1 MSAREEIREY
11 VLKTPPGGI
20 RRYDHDALCDLLG
33 VEDRS
38 RVIFEQ
44 GVGREA
50 IVRVYPS
57 NPLTD
62 MRPVRPD
69 DLRMDADGCVRIGA
83 YFDDEP
89 LPFRLFDPDTG
100 NAQRGAVFGT
110 TGAGKSRLVQ
120 AILAACKQ
128 NNIIVH
134 LADLKHGQSVPEAKG
149 QTATH
154 VTAQY
159 DTILML
165 RGLVAEAERR
175 MTAYGALGRSGF
187 VIGDP
192 DPLMYGIID
201 EANRLLE
208 KGAPFRAEAA
218 TLIKELGRTGRSVG
232 VGIII
237 AAQAGDLAELGG
249 SDTLRA
255 MLKEGEVILLRWSS
269 SMMRQLVQDGLLAK
283 GEALQP
289 IPKTIGRVRR
299 VRRYDAPAAQSANKA
314 NSQGMLYHLTGG
326 RPASMARTYMVGSTA
341 PTPGFDP
348 VILDLYGPTAPP
360 GEPIDLAR
368 YVTVKEAEKG
378 MRPRAG
384 ALPTTAPTLPDPDPA
399 EAPQTP
405 QGPPTIARRI
415 LALLPPDG
423 MSVPDLLEALNADG
437 RGTRPVRRGTL
448 LTTLSTMRDRG
459 QVARPDETGLVRPL
473 PADQLV

>member
-1 MSAREEIREY
+1 MTEEIREF
-11 VLKTPPGGI
+11 VIRTPPGGVK
-20 RRYDHDALCDLLG
+20 RYDHDALCDQLG
-33 VEDRS
+33 VDDRS
-38 RVIFEQ
+38 RLVFEQ
-44 GVGREA
+44 GAGREA
-50 IVRVYPS
+50 IVRIYPS

-69 DLRMDADGCVRIGA
+69 DLRMDADGCIRIGT

-120 AILAACKQ
+120 AILIACKQ
-128 NNIIVH
+128 SNVVVH
-134 LADLKHGQSVPEAKG
+134 LADLKGGQSVPEAKG
-149 QTATH
+149 QTATR

-165 RGLVAEAERR
+165 RGLAAEAERR
-175 MTAYGALGRSGF
+175 FHVYGERGSSGF
-187 VIGDP
+187 VIGQP
-192 DPLMYGIID
+192 DPLMYGIVD

-208 KGAPFRAEAA
+208 KGAPFRDEAA
-218 TLIKELGRTGRSVG
+218 RLIKEIGRTGRSVG

-237 AAQAGDLAELGG
+237 AAQASDLAELGG

-289 IPKTIGRVRR
+289 IPKTVGSVRR
-299 VRRYDAPAAQSANKA
+299 VRRYGAPAAQSANKI

-326 RPASMARTYMVGSTA
+326 RPASMARTFMVGSAA
-341 PTPGFDP
+341 PTSGFDP
-348 VILDLYGPTAPP
+348 VILDLYGPDAPP
-360 GEPIDLAR
+360 GDPIDLAR
-368 YVTVKEAEKG
+368 YVTDKEAEKG
-378 MRPRAG
+378 MLPGAG
-384 ALPTTAPTLPDPDPA
+384 AMPPSAPTLPDPEQDQVP
-399 EAPQTP
+399 EGP
-405 QGPPTIARRI
+405 QGPPTIARRV

-423 MSVPDLLEALNADG
+423 MSVPDLLDALNADG
-437 RGTRPVRRGTL
+437 LGSRPVRRGTL
-448 LTTLSTMRDRG
+448 HTTLNTMRERG
-459 QVARPDETGLVRPL
+459 QIARPDDSGLARPL